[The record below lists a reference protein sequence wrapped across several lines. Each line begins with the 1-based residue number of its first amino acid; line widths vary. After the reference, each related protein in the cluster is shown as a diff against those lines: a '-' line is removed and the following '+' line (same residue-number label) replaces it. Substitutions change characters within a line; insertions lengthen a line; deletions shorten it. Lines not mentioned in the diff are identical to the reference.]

1 MPLLDVPFR
10 EVTIEGVSEFA
21 ELNTLY
27 KMFTQRGQCLVASR
41 DLKPLEVIL
50 TDTPTVLGPPLGS
63 DLVVCSLCLRVSHT
77 DDVTMFMT
85 CDRVLM
91 R

>member
-1 MPLLDVPFR
+1 M
-10 EVTIEGVSEFA
+10 
-21 ELNTLY
+21 
-27 KMFTQRGQCLVASR
+27 ASR
-41 DLKPLEVIL
+41 DIKPLEVIL
-50 TDTPTVLGPPLGS
+50 TDTPSVLGPPLGS

-85 CDRVLM
+85 CDRVMM